1 MTKLY
6 FVKWFDNGIEYTFMY
21 DRYQPAN
28 QMCNDLVKRNYQS
41 VRMVI
46 KFGVNDGTN

>member
-1 MTKLY
+1 MTKTYHVHWLDKGKAY
-6 FVKWFDNGIEYTFMY
+6 EFMY

-28 QMCNDLVKRNYQS
+28 QMCIELAKLKHED

-46 KFGVNDGTN
+46 KFKVEE